1 MTMEVTMPA
10 PGEAPLPV
18 RALLEAGV
26 HFGHQTKRWNPKMRQ
41 YIYGARN
48 GIHIIDLDQTA
59 RLFTRAYNF
68 ISDVVGKGGHV
79 LFVGTKRQAQEI
91 VQEEAARAGMHF
103 VTNRW
108 LGGTLTN
115 FRTIRTGIAR
125 LRDIEKMKED
135 GTYENL
141 PKKET
146 LMLEK
151 ERIRLEEYIGGIK
164 NMNGLPG
171 AVFLIDPALEDIAV
185 KEAKKLGIPLVAIT
199 DTNCD
204 PDQINFPIPG
214 NDDAIRAIKLVT
226 ARIAD
231 ACIEGVQKRRDVPGG
246 EHRGGR
252 DQDMSPRERDRERGR
267 ERGPGGGGGG
277 GGRGP
282 GGGGRG
288 PGGGGRGPGGNA
300 PPRGPGGSGPGWPT
314 AHGGQSA
321 AAPAP
326 APAAAPGPIVEK
338 VGPRGTSSHGGGE
351 PSGT

>member
-48 GIHIIDLDQTA
+48 GIHIIDLDQTT

-164 NMNGLPG
+164 NMNGLPS

-214 NDDAIRAIKLVT
+214 NDDAIRSIKLVT

-231 ACIEGVQKRRDVPGG
+231 ACIEGVQKRRDTPN
-246 EHRGGR
+246 EHRGNR
-252 DQDMSPRERDRERGR
+252 DMDMSPRERDRERGR

-277 GGRGP
+277 GRGP

-288 PGGGGRGPGGNA
+288 PGGPGGRGGPGG

-314 AHGGQSA
+314 ANGGISA
-321 AAPAP
+321 APSAPPAP
-326 APAAAPGPIVEK
+326 PAGPIVEK
-338 VGPRGTSSHGGGE
+338 VGPRGTSSHGGSE

>member
-1 MTMEVTMPA
+1 MTMEVTMP
-10 PGEAPLPV
+10 PQGEAPLPV

-48 GIHIIDLDQTA
+48 GIHIIDLDQTT

-115 FRTIRTGIAR
+115 FRTIRTGISR

-204 PDQINFPIPG
+204 PDHINFPIPG

-226 ARIAD
+226 SRIAD

-252 DQDMSPRERDRERGR
+252 DMDMSPRERDRERGR

-277 GGRGP
+277 GG
-282 GGGGRG
+282 GGRG
-288 PGGGGRGPGGNA
+288 GPGGNRGGPGGNRGGPGG

-314 AHGGQSA
+314 ANGGVS
-321 AAPAP
+321 AAPA
-326 APAAAPGPIVEK
+326 AAAPGPVVQQ
-338 VGPRGTSSHGGGE
+338 VGPRGTSSHGGSD
-351 PSGT
+351 PAAT